1 MKKRLVKK
9 MKETEELMS
18 ELINDNNVETYF
30 LNNKED
36 LFNKDQADHLNA
48 LLKKYNLTK
57 SEVIS
62 NSGLNNKYAYHI
74 FSGVRVPSRDKVI
87 SLAFGFK
94 MNLKD
99 TQRLLKFFKYSEL
112 YSRDERDCIIIL
124 AIENHKNLV
133 DTNIDLDKYNKDII
147 E

>member
-1 MKKRLVKK
+1 
-9 MKETEELMS
+9 MKETEELMY
-18 ELINDNNVETYF
+18 ELINENNIETYF
-30 LNNKED
+30 SNNKDE
-36 LFNKDQADHLNA
+36 LFNKEQAEHLIS
-48 LLKKYNLTK
+48 LLKQYNISK

-74 FSGVRVPSRDKVI
+74 FSGLRVPSRDKVI

-133 DTNIDLDKYNKDII
+133 DTNIDLYKYNKAII

>member
-1 MKKRLVKK
+1 
-9 MKETEELMS
+9 MKETEELMY
-18 ELINDNNVETYF
+18 ELINENNIETYF
-30 LNNKED
+30 SNNKDE
-36 LFNKDQADHLNA
+36 LFNKEQAEHLIS
-48 LLKKYNLTK
+48 LLKQYNISK

-74 FSGVRVPSRDKVI
+74 FSGLRVPSRDKVI